1 MRNRGGNFRRNLAI
15 LGVSAVLSLGVALLR
30 AQSAGT
36 PASESSA
43 SAPAKAQQDQDIPD
57 APSTV
62 QPAKPL
68 PAPPPST
75 QAPPENAPA
84 EQPPT
89 TPQQQA
95 PAQEAPAQEPP
106 LNENVGTAPQGTNQK
121 PPVNVRTVPQ
131 GGATKEN
138 ASEQDEIP
146 TIIVQT
152 NQVVIPVT
160 VTDEAGHL
168 VPGLTAT
175 DFTVLEN
182 GKKQKLNL
190 FTSDPFAIS
199 AAVVLDLGMKDVDL
213 QKVNRT
219 FPSLEGAFSA
229 FDELSIYTYSNT
241 VTQLTGWGAV
251 GPALTAKLD
260 EMQNVRGEDNG
271 PPVTSGPIAA
281 GGPVINGV
289 PVDPAQP
296 RIIGAPQPAR
306 VMNDA
311 ILRAATDLAKRDKTR
326 RKVIFVISDGREYR
340 SLASYR
346 DVLRVLLSNNIM
358 VYAIGVSSGVPGY
371 RTLGKL
377 HLPRFGYT
385 DILPKYVNATT
396 GGQVFNELTRTGI
409 EDAYSEAMGNARN
422 QYTLGYKTKLPPSGG
437 YRSFEV
443 LVDRPSC
450 RSSIRPCVNVQ
461 APDGYYPT
469 PPVR

>member
-1 MRNRGGNFRRNLAI
+1 MRSLGGKFRRI
-15 LGVSAVLSLGVALLR
+15 LVILEAVALLSVGIAFLH
-30 AQSAGT
+30 AQNTGT
-36 PASESSA
+36 PDSGSA
-43 SAPAKAQQDQDIPD
+43 TGAPAASQQDQSIPD

-68 PAPPPST
+68 PTPPPST
-75 QAPPENAPA
+75 QAAPENAPTQPA
-84 EQPPT
+84 PVPNQQVSPEEPPT
-89 TPQQQA
+89 
-95 PAQEAPAQEPP
+95 QEAPANQSGGPS
-106 LNENVGTAPQGTNQK
+106 PQRTNQK
-121 PPVNVRTVPQ
+121 PPVNIRTVPQ
-131 GGATKEN
+131 GGATKETTPG
-138 ASEQDEIP
+138 QDDIP

-168 VPGLTAT
+168 VPGLTAK

-199 AAVVLDLGMKDVDL
+199 AAVIIDLGMKDVDL

-219 FPSLEGAFSA
+219 FPALEGAFSA

-241 VTQLTGWGAV
+241 VSRLTGWGAV

-260 EMQNVRGEDNG
+260 ELENVRGENNG
-271 PPVTSGPIAA
+271 PPVTSGPMAA

-289 PVDPAQP
+289 PVDPGQP
-296 RIIGAPQPAR
+296 RTIGAPQPAR

-326 RKVIFVISDGREYR
+326 RKIIFVISDGREYR
-340 SLASYR
+340 SEASYR

-358 VYAIGVSSGVPGY
+358 VYALGVSSGVPGY
-371 RTLGKL
+371 RTLSKL
-377 HLPRFGYT
+377 HLPRFGYS

-396 GGQVFNELTRTGI
+396 GGQVFNEMTRTGI

-422 QYTLGYKTKLPPSGG
+422 QYTLGYKTNLPPTGG
-437 YRSFEV
+437 YRTFEV

-450 RSSIRPCVNVQ
+450 RSSIRPCVNVE

>member
-1 MRNRGGNFRRNLAI
+1 MRNLGRDFRRILVISGTVAF
-15 LGVSAVLSLGVALLR
+15 LGVGIAFLH
-30 AQSAGT
+30 AQNGRT
-36 PASESSA
+36 PNSGASTPTA
-43 SAPAKAQQDQDIPD
+43 SQQDQSIPD

-68 PAPPPST
+68 PTPQPST
-75 QAPPENAPA
+75 QTPPSSAPSEQPQAPP
-84 EQPPT
+84 
-89 TPQQQA
+89 QQA
-95 PAQEAPAQEPP
+95 PAQEAPEQAPP
-106 LNENVGTAPQGTNQK
+106 ANENATPPQGTNQK
-121 PPVNVRTVPQ
+121 PPVNIRTVPE
-131 GGATKEN
+131 GGATRET
-138 ASEQDEIP
+138 APGEDDIP

-168 VPGLTAT
+168 VPGLTAK

-199 AAVVLDLGMKDVDL
+199 AAVIIDLGMKDVDL

-219 FPSLEGAFSA
+219 FPALEGAFSA
-229 FDELSIYTYSNT
+229 FDELAIYTYSNT
-241 VTQLTGWGAV
+241 VSRLTGWGAV

-260 EMQNVRGEDNG
+260 ELESVRGENNG
-271 PPVTSGPIAA
+271 PPVTSGPMAA

-289 PVDPAQP
+289 PVDPGQP
-296 RIIGAPQPAR
+296 RTIGAPQPAR

-340 SLASYR
+340 SNASYR

-358 VYAIGVSSGVPGY
+358 VYALGVSSGVPGY
-371 RTLGKL
+371 RTLSKL
-377 HLPRFGYT
+377 HLPRFGYS

-396 GGQVFNELTRTGI
+396 GGQVFNEMTRTGI

-422 QYTLGYKTKLPPSGG
+422 QYTLGYKTNLPPSGG
-437 YRSFEV
+437 YRTFEV

-450 RSSIRPCVNVQ
+450 RSSIRPCVNVE

>member
-1 MRNRGGNFRRNLAI
+1 MRKRGGNFRRNLAI
-15 LGVSAVLSLGVALLR
+15 LGVSAVLSLGVVLLH

-36 PASESSA
+36 ANSGSPS

-68 PAPPPST
+68 PTPPPST
-75 QAPPENAPA
+75 QAPPENVPA
-84 EQPPT
+84 EQPQT
-89 TPQQQA
+89 TPQQQP

-106 LNENVGTAPQGTNQK
+106 VNENIGTTPQGTNQK
-121 PPVNVRTVPQ
+121 PPVNIRTVPQ

-138 ASEQDEIP
+138 PSEQDEIP

-160 VTDEAGHL
+160 VTDEAGRL
-168 VPGLTAT
+168 VSGLTAKN
-175 DFTVLEN
+175 FTVLEN

-260 EMQNVRGEDNG
+260 ELQNVRGENNG
-271 PPVTSGPIAA
+271 PPVTSGPMAA

-296 RIIGAPQPAR
+296 RTIGAPQPAR

-340 SLASYR
+340 SQASYR

-371 RTLGKL
+371 RTLAKL

-422 QYTLGYKTKLPPSGG
+422 QYTLGYKTNLPPSGG

-450 RSSIRPCVNVQ
+450 RSSIRPCVNVE

-469 PPVR
+469 PPVQ